1 MSSALDGVLKDLE
14 LACGSTSSQSAP
26 RSPPTST
33 TTSHL
38 ETRSPS
44 TSTSE
49 RSPTWNEHIE
59 AGKYTNL
66 SLNEADLRKFDP
78 PPVPERKLSSKMATT
93 MTSNN
98 AVTNNLNELD
108 LLLQDLS
115 NARLVYFKKS
125 EQFDDFFFLHNFIL
139 YCFTL
144 K

>member
-14 LACGSTSSQSAP
+14 LACGTSSQLSAP

-33 TTSHL
+33 TTSSHL

-49 RSPTWNEHIE
+49 RSPTWNDYIE
-59 AGKYTNL
+59 AGKLTNL

-93 MTSNN
+93 VTSNN

-108 LLLQDLS
+108 VLLQDLS
-115 NARLVYFKKS
+115 NARLVSF
-125 EQFDDFFFLHNFIL
+125 
-139 YCFTL
+139 
-144 K
+144 